1 MVWTKH
7 LLETEKPL
15 EAEAGAGA
23 NKKANI
29 CIDAKTAAGSG
40 GSVPSNQKLA
50 ADQVYLSTLMF
61 LT

>member
-23 NKKANI
+23 DKKANI
-29 CIDAKTAAGSG
+29 CIDAGSG